1 MATQSEKITYSV
13 DEFVA
18 DVKDII
24 GQQSTGTRALDAIG
38 SNLRRLVI
46 EGGDL
51 TKQGVE
57 AESNVGLPGRWLH
70 RVPGGDFQLSVSYFP
85 PDEPTPVHSHNRW
98 GVECVIDGEERFTVW
113 ERIDDQGGAG
123 KAELK
128 VVSDGIMTRGDVR
141 AWYDPPKNVHR
152 QWAQGDKPVCLALL
166 MGGDGSRQHIFDLDK
181 GTYEDA
187 PARPS

>member
-38 SNLRRLVI
+38 SNLRRLVM

-70 RVPGGDFQLSVSYFP
+70 RVHGGDFQLSVSYFP

-113 ERIDDQGGAG
+113 ERIDNQGNAG

-166 MGGDGSRQHIFDLDK
+166 MGGDGSRQYIFDLDK

>member
-13 DEFVA
+13 DEFVF

-24 GQQSTGTRALDAIG
+24 GQQSTGSRALDAIG
-38 SNLRRLVI
+38 SNLRRLVM

-57 AESNVGLPGRWLH
+57 AESSVGLPGRWLH
-70 RVPGGDFQLSVSYFP
+70 RVPGGDFQLSVTYFP

-113 ERIDDQGGAG
+113 ERIDDQGSAG

>member
-24 GQQSTGTRALDAIG
+24 GQQSTGSRALDAIG
-38 SNLRRLVI
+38 SNLRRLVM

-51 TKQGVE
+51 ARQGVE

-70 RVPGGDFQLSVSYFP
+70 RVPGGDFQLSVTYFP

-113 ERIDDQGGAG
+113 ERIDDQGSAG

-128 VVSDGIMTRGDVR
+128 VVSDGVMTRGDVR